1 MKLHEALNLDLKRIN
16 REIENIVRFDPDL
29 HRSSIVASHVLE
41 LIRSGGKRL
50 RPLMVMVGTRFGP
63 KTCGRK
69 QWQLAAAA
77 EFIHA
82 ASLVHDDVIDR
93 SELRRGQ
100 PAMHVTT
107 GVGAAV
113 HIGSYMSL
121 RIVELLS
128 QYADDEEQYVHD
140 LSAMATTQLC
150 LGEYQQMAHAY
161 DYDQTLEEYLEKTR
175 NKTALLMAT
184 CLRIGALST
193 GCSARTAELLYEF
206 GECLGLHFQIRDDLM
221 DYTED
226 AATLG
231 KPAGSDLRH
240 GQVTLPVLIALQNPD
255 LSPSIRS
262 IGPSSPEAEIER
274 VMELIR
280 QSGALEEAG
289 RFSRN
294 YLKRAEDI
302 IRQLEDYPAH
312 RDLNTLLQYF
322 SAA

>member
-262 IGPSSPEAEIER
+262 ISPSSPEADIER